1 MKKNIIYGFAL
12 VIFFLF
18 YMHGIHAQQY
28 NNEDAYVQKKKIVF
42 HEDFS
47 NNINKWPIYSSAQKS
62 AKIKNGRYFLKA
74 SNESFQVRPQH
85 INKPLPDN
93 FEMEIRVLYQK
104 GAENLLRMF
113 AAHASTKSHLNP
125 KKVTVLNQRI
135 KSVFK
140 PHKINKLT
148 LRKIGTNYTILL
160 NDRLIRSGYAEKT
173 PAKFFRINVVRGT
186 EMIIDDIKISKIII
200 EKAESDQDKNPQIII
215 YTPKTDRGFV
225 KLGNNELNN
234 TENSGISVSGKVE
247 PYQGNVQL
255 SVNNKNI
262 NLLSSGNF
270 QTMYFLQEG
279 DNVLH
284 FELKQ
289 NGKLID
295 KKNIKIYYQAESEN
309 QNSSNENNIS
319 GEKRLALVIGNAA
332 YEFGGKLANPENDA
346 HAIAEALK
354 KTDFEV
360 MQYTNLSQ
368 KDIKKAIDEFGE
380 KLQSY
385 DVGLFFYAGH
395 GVQVKGSNYLVPVD
409 ANINSESDV
418 EYDCVNA
425 ERVLARMEDAG
436 STVNIVIL
444 DACRNNP
451 FERSWTRSTQGK
463 GLAFMNAP
471 SGSLIAYATS
481 PGTTASDGSG
491 NNGLYTSA
499 LLKHLATPDI
509 TILEMFQR
517 VRTTVMEESGDQQV
531 PWESTSLR
539 GNFYFVK

>member
-1 MKKNIIYGFAL
+1 MRKKIIYSFIL
-12 VIFFLF
+12 FTVFLLNF
-18 YMHGIHAQQY
+18 QSVSSQEY
-28 NNEDAYVQKKKIVF
+28 NNENMQEFKKKLVF

-47 NNINKWPIYSSAQKS
+47 SNKNKWPVYTSPQKF
-62 AKIKNGRYFLKA
+62 AKIKNGRYYLKA
-74 SNESFQVRPQH
+74 TNEDFQVRPKLV
-85 INKPLPDN
+85 NKPLPDN
-93 FEMEIRVLYQK
+93 FELKISYLFK
-104 GAENLLRMF
+104 NGAENLFRIFMRF
-113 AAHASTKSHLNP
+113 PVQSHLNP
-125 KKVTVLNQRI
+125 QKLRLI
-135 KSVFK
+135 KMRLRSAFK
-140 PHKINKLT
+140 PHEINELMI
-148 LRKIGTNYTILL
+148 RKIGVRYAIFL
-160 NDRLIRSGYAEKT
+160 NDKLIRTAYTEKT
-173 PAKFFRINVVRGT
+173 PGKVFRINVVQGT
-186 EMIIDDIKISKIII
+186 EMFIDDIKISEIIYEPNNVKNTKPKIFL
-200 EKAESDQDKNPQIII
+200 
-215 YTPKTDRGFV
+215 YTPKSERGFV
-225 KLGNNELNN
+225 KISNKEINSPE
-234 TENSGISVSGKVE
+234 TSGIMVSGKVE
-247 PYQGNVQL
+247 PYQPNVQL
-255 SVNNKNI
+255 SLNNGNI
-262 NLLSSGNF
+262 RLLSSGTF
-270 QTMYFLQEG
+270 QTMYSLQKGE
-279 DNVLH
+279 NILV

-289 NGKLID
+289 NGNLID
-295 KKNIKIYYQAESEN
+295 KKEININYQPESEN
-309 QNSSNENNIS
+309 QNITDKQDNAN
-319 GEKRLALVIGNAA
+319 EKRLALVIGNAA

-346 HAIAEALK
+346 RAIAEALR
-354 KTDFEV
+354 KTGFEV

-395 GVQVKGSNYLVPVD
+395 GVQVKGSNYLVPID
-409 ANINSESDV
+409 ANVNSESDV

-436 STVNIVIL
+436 SSVNIVIL

-499 LLKHLATPDI
+499 ILKHLATPGI
-509 TILEMFQR
+509 SILEMFQR
-517 VRTTVMEESGDQQV
+517 VRATVMEESGDRQV